1 MRRSV
6 DSKAENSWAVLLK
19 FDRALRRTLAVA
31 LITTLGSLAPAAL
44 AQTYPSKPVRM
55 MVSSPPGSLPDTLG
69 RALGQWVGE
78 ALGHPVVIENRAGAN
93 GNIGMEACARAA
105 PDGYMICM
113 ASGAIIS
120 LNPFAYAKMPFEV
133 EDLVPV
139 VHIANFDQAIGVD
152 AKLPVN
158 NVRELVEY
166 AKARPGALSW
176 ASLGNGSTA
185 HLYLEWLQ
193 AKTGARFVHV
203 PYKSSPQALQAVAG
217 GETHVTTLTPTL
229 FAPFVASGKIKV
241 LAVVSG
247 MSRTPTMPDV
257 PTFAEQGYDLDFRNW
272 LALYFPRGVSGEPV
286 RRWNAEVNR
295 VIADP
300 AFVQRFL
307 TTLGVT
313 PAGGSPEAL
322 TAFARKSRV
331 TGAELAKIANLKFD

>member
-1 MRRSV
+1 M
-6 DSKAENSWAVLLK
+6 
-19 FDRALRRTLAVA
+19 
-31 LITTLGSLAPAAL
+31 ITPAR
-44 AQTYPSKPVRM
+44 YE
-55 MVSSPPGSLPDTLG
+55 G
-69 RALGQWVGE
+69 VGE

-93 GNIGMEACARAA
+93 GNIGMEVCARAA

-113 ASGAIIS
+113 ASGAIIA

-139 VHIANFDQAIGVD
+139 VHIVNFDQAIGVD
-152 AKLPVN
+152 ARLPVN
-158 NVRELVEY
+158 NIRELVEY
-166 AKARPGALSW
+166 AKANPGALSW

-185 HLYLEWLQ
+185 HLYMEWLQ
-193 AKTGARFVHV
+193 ARTGARFVHV
-203 PYKSSPQALQAVAG
+203 PYKGSPQALHAVAS

-229 FAPFVASGKIKV
+229 FAPFVASGKARV

-247 MSRTPTMPDV
+247 SSRTPTMPNV

-272 LALYFPRGVSGEPV
+272 LAFYFPRGVPGEPV
-286 RRWNAEVNR
+286 RRWNVEVNR

-322 TAFARKSRV
+322 AAFARKSRA
-331 TGAELAKIANLKFD
+331 TGAELAKIANLRFD

>member
-1 MRRSV
+1 MQRIAGAIDTGRATVSHRPGM
-6 DSKAENSWAVLLK
+6 SKAFA
-19 FDRALRRTLAVA
+19 FAF
-31 LITTLGSLAPAAL
+31 GAAL
-44 AQTYPSKPVRM
+44 GFVIPSAFAQTYPSKPVRM

-78 ALGHPVVIENRAGAN
+78 ALGQPVVIENRAGAN
-93 GNIGMEACARAA
+93 GNIGMEVCARAA

-113 ASGAIIS
+113 ASGAIVA

-133 EDLVPV
+133 DDLVPV
-139 VHIANFDQAIGVD
+139 VHIVNFDQAIGVD
-152 AKLPVN
+152 ARLPVN
-158 NVRELVEY
+158 NVRDLVEY
-166 AKARPGALSW
+166 AKAKPGALSW
-176 ASLGNGSTA
+176 ASLGSGSTA
-185 HLYLEWLQ
+185 HLYMEWLQ
-193 AKTGARFVHV
+193 ARTGARFVHV
-203 PYKSSPQALQAVAG
+203 PYKGSPQALQSVAS

-229 FAPFVASGKIKV
+229 FAPFVAAGKIKV
-241 LAVVSG
+241 IAVVSG
-247 MSRTPTMPDV
+247 SSRTPTMPDV

-322 TAFARKSRV
+322 AAFARKSRA